1 MKPRWLRHMIATP
14 SPSPTPPS
22 SSPRAIA
29 LERECTS
36 EKLSVPASSSIIGSS
51 GWFTAAPAIPAAG
64 DAPHRAS
71 RTAIAASLSG
81 RTGRITPASASTFTL
96 NGTSLRA
103 PSGPSLILRVTWSMG
118 RITESAE
125 SFDANERSTSVT
137 LCAHSSEPQPG
148 DASLIDVHHRDGHAG
163 DALPPP
169 DPAETLVRS
178 RLHAH
183 ARRQRLAQDVL
194 HLAAVRANAR
204 LLADER
210 RVDVLDAAAEVPQ
223 RHRQQIQRV
232 RVPPLFLLG
241 REERPQV
248 TESARAQDR
257 VDDRVRQDV
266 RIGMAAKP
274 ALVRDLDAPQDEP
287 AALDERMHVIADP
300 DSRAHP
306 TRSVS
311 TSAPVRPMG
320 SRRRERP
327 LKTAISPMPQSF
339 MASTA
344 RS

>member
-1 MKPRWLRHMIATP
+1 M
-14 SPSPTPPS
+14 
-22 SSPRAIA
+22 
-29 LERECTS
+29 
-36 EKLSVPASSSIIGSS
+36 
-51 GWFTAAPAIPAAG
+51 PAAG

-81 RTGRITPASASTFTL
+81 RTGRIMPASASTFTV
-96 NGTSLRA
+96 NGTSLSS
-103 PSGPSLILRVTWSMG
+103 PSGSSLILRVTWSMG
-118 RITESAE
+118 RITQSAE

-148 DASLIDVHHRDGHAG
+148 DASLIDVHHRDGDAG

-169 DPAETLVRS
+169 DPAETLVRR

-300 DSRAHP
+300 DSHP

-311 TSAPVRPMG
+311 ASAPVRLMG

-327 LKTAISPMPQSF
+327 SKTAISPMPQSF